1 MNKDIWK
8 HKNNDTTIATMAD
21 LKFKKIYTLDLK
33 DWELKTII
41 KVLCD
46 SDDLVSNHL
55 GLVLRRRMANLF
67 SDNAKNALRQIKECD
82 DALRVLHDSNEM
94 EELKLKARSQNMMN
108 KNMMNI
114 RGDNNE

>member
-1 MNKDIWK
+1 MNEDIWK
-8 HKNNDTTIATMAD
+8 HKNNESTIATMAD
-21 LKFKKIYTLDLK
+21 LKLNKIFTLDLK

-55 GLVLRRRMANLF
+55 GLVLRRRMAKLF
-67 SDNAKNALRQIKECD
+67 SDNAKVALRQIKECD
-82 DALRVLHDSNEM
+82 DALKVLHDSNEM
-94 EELKLKARSQNMMN
+94 EELKLKAWSQNQ
-108 KNMMNI
+108 MNI